1 MREPISS
8 YPRVRVRGDGR
19 RVVSQAGA
27 VLLVETVRKTGL
39 GQAISEALAPWRK
52 LRAVHDPGKV
62 LLDLALAVAL
72 GGDCLAD
79 VAILRCEPAVFGPVA
94 SDPTVSRLIDTL
106 AASGE
111 KALQAIRYARAEV
124 RSRVWS
130 LAGKNAPDTDG
141 QVTVDLDGVLVI
153 AHSDKQDAA
162 PTWKRTYGHHP
173 LTAFV
178 DHGPGGTGEPVAA
191 LLRPGNAGSNTAADH
206 ITTAQLALAQ
216 LPKKYRRGR
225 RTLIRT
231 DSAGGTHDFVSWLA
245 KRGRWLTYSVG
256 MVITEA
262 IHQHVLKIPGLA
274 WTPAVEANGQ
284 VRDGAWVAELT
295 GKLLEGWPSGM
306 RLIVRKER
314 PHPGAQLR
322 ITDADGM
329 RITCFATNTSGRPI
343 AELELRHRLR
353 ARAEDRIRAA
363 RSTGLRNLPLHHT
376 AQNKVWL
383 EIMQIALDLLAWMPM
398 LALTGQARLWEPRR
412 LRFRLFSAAAQLVTT
427 GRRRILRLTQH
438 WPWAGEITGA
448 LERLALLPSPG

>member
-1 MREPISS
+1 MKQPTGS
-8 YPRVRVRGDGR
+8 YPHVRVQDDGR
-19 RVVSQAGA
+19 AVVSQAGS

-39 GQAISEALAPWRK
+39 DQAISQVLAPWRK
-52 LRAVHDPGKV
+52 PRAVHDPGKV
-62 LLDLALAVAL
+62 LLDVALAVAL

-79 VAILRCEPAVFGPVA
+79 VAMLRCEPAVFGPVA

-106 AASGE
+106 ATSGE
-111 KALQAIRYARAEV
+111 KVLQAIRSARSEV
-124 RSRVWS
+124 RQRVWS
-130 LAGKNAPDTDG
+130 LAGENAPDADG

-162 PTWKRTYGHHP
+162 ATWKKTYGHHP

-206 ITTAQLALAQ
+206 ITTARLALAQ

-225 RTLIRT
+225 QTLIRC

-245 KRGRWLTYSVG
+245 KRGRWLSYSVG
-256 MVITEA
+256 MVITET
-262 IHQHVLKIPGLA
+262 IHSHVLKIPAPA
-274 WTPAVEANGQ
+274 WTPAIETDGEI
-284 VRDGAWVAELT
+284 RDGAWVAELT
-295 GKLLEGWPSGM
+295 GDVLTGWPKGM

-322 ITDADGM
+322 ITDAGGM
-329 RITCFATNTSGRPI
+329 RITCFATNTPHRPI

-363 RSTGLRNLPLHHT
+363 RATGLRNLPLHHT

-383 EIMQIALDLLAWMPM
+383 EIVQIALDLLAWMPM
-398 LALTGQARLWEPRR
+398 LALTGQARLFEPRR
-412 LRFRLFSAAAQLVTT
+412 LRFRLFSAAGQLVTT
-427 GRRRILRLTQH
+427 GRRRILRLARH
-438 WPWAGEITGA
+438 WPWTGEITAA
-448 LERLALLPSPG
+448 LERLALLPNPD